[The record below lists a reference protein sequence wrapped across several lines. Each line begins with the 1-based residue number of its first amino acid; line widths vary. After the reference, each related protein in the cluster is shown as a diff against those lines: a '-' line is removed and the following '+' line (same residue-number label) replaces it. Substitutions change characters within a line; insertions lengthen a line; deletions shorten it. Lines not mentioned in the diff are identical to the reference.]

1 MSRRPHPSQRFMT
14 HAQDASRNDVLQTET
29 SKSLR
34 QVLRAARA
42 TGALALAGRR
52 LRELPV
58 ESYAP
63 TPDDLDEGEKFWEIV
78 ELKSFDCS
86 HNKLDE
92 LPSDWR
98 AISTLRQLRVARN
111 QLGML
116 PEALLSDLP
125 ALELLDAGDNRLR
138 SLPPV
143 PAAGCAL
150 KTLLAPRNALE
161 KLERW
166 NVGECLTLET
176 LSLSDNE
183 GIKVLPALPKPLR
196 ALDVENCGLQH
207 LQPTQFLET
216 LAAARNKLKGV
227 DVGGLQKLKYLD
239 LRAYPAR
246 HSFTLTR
253 VPMG

>member
-1 MSRRPHPSQRFMT
+1 MTRRPHPSQRFMA
-14 HAQDASRNDVLQTET
+14 HAQDASRYDVLQTET

-111 QLGML
+111 QFC
-116 PEALLSDLP
+116 LLYTSP
-125 ALELLDAGDNRLR
+125 
-138 SLPPV
+138 S
-143 PAAGCAL
+143 
-150 KTLLAPRNALE
+150 PRDKRQSRMPSSA
-161 KLERW
+161 
-166 NVGECLTLET
+166 
-176 LSLSDNE
+176 
-183 GIKVLPALPKPLR
+183 
-196 ALDVENCGLQH
+196 
-207 LQPTQFLET
+207 
-216 LAAARNKLKGV
+216 
-227 DVGGLQKLKYLD
+227 
-239 LRAYPAR
+239 
-246 HSFTLTR
+246 
-253 VPMG
+253 

>member
-98 AISTLRQLRVARN
+98 DINFT
-111 QLGML
+111 
-116 PEALLSDLP
+116 
-125 ALELLDAGDNRLR
+125 
-138 SLPPV
+138 
-143 PAAGCAL
+143 
-150 KTLLAPRNALE
+150 TAPRGKEPAGHAT
-161 KLERW
+161 RSAVCRIYRHW
-166 NVGECLTLET
+166 NCWT
-176 LSLSDNE
+176 
-183 GIKVLPALPKPLR
+183 R
-196 ALDVENCGLQH
+196 ATID
-207 LQPTQFLET
+207 
-216 LAAARNKLKGV
+216 
-227 DVGGLQKLKYLD
+227 
-239 LRAYPAR
+239 
-246 HSFTLTR
+246 
-253 VPMG
+253 